1 MLKIWGR
8 DTSINVQKVLW
19 LVHELNLEYE
29 RYDVGG
35 AFGGLDTEDYLAK
48 NPNQR
53 IPTIEDGGLVLYES
67 NAIIRYLAG
76 KYGSADLWPAD
87 LAARAL
93 LDQWMDWMQTT
104 LYPEFIAV
112 FWAMVRT
119 PKAER
124 DMAAVEAAAGRL
136 GKQYAILDR
145 RLGTRDLAGGGYVGG
160 GSFTAGDIPLGALC
174 YRYYSIDIVRPALP
188 NVEAWYERL
197 QERAPFRDVIM
208 TSFES
213 LRVPGA

>member
-8 DTSINVQKVLW
+8 DTSVNVQKVLW

-29 RYDVGG
+29 RHDVGG
-35 AFGGLDTEDYLAK
+35 AFGGLDTGEYLAK
-48 NPNQR
+48 NPNRR

-76 KYGSADLWPAD
+76 KYASADLWPAD
-87 LAARAL
+87 LAARAV

-104 LYPEFIAV
+104 LYPEFITV
-112 FWAMVRT
+112 FIAMVRT

-124 DMAAVEAAAGRL
+124 DGAAVEATAERL

-145 RLGTRDLAGGGYVGG
+145 HLATRDFVSGGG
-160 GSFTAGDIPLGALC
+160 FTAGDIPVGALC
-174 YRYYSIDIVRPALP
+174 YRYYSIDIARPALP

-208 TSFES
+208 TSYES
-213 LRVPGA
+213 LRVPGT

>member
-19 LVHELNLEYE
+19 LVNELNLEYE
-29 RYDVGG
+29 RHDVGG
-35 AFGGLDTEDYLAK
+35 AFGGLDTEEYLAK
-48 NPNQR
+48 NPNRR

-124 DMAAVEAAAGRL
+124 DRTAVEAAVGRL

-145 RLGTRDLAGGGYVGG
+145 HLATRDFVSGGG
-160 GSFTAGDIPLGALC
+160 FTAGDIPVGALC
-174 YRYYSIDIVRPALP
+174 YRYYSIDIARPALP

-197 QERAPFRDVIM
+197 QERAAFRDIIM
-208 TSFES
+208 TSYES
-213 LRVPGA
+213 LRVPGP